1 MLRLQG
7 MGQLT
12 PQLNPLNGRIRRC
25 RVDREKGWSMN
36 LAASQ
41 HETEEI
47 HWPPDGWVW
56 ETGCLGALPARHV
69 QGNYAVRQQVST
81 TEAAS
86 PSRSR
91 AAESV
96 PVVDLDALVASM
108 ARGDADALA
117 TLYDATVGK
126 IVAITRAILRNVE
139 DAEEV
144 TCDVYTQ
151 AWQTAQRFD
160 RSRGTVLAWL
170 QTIARSRS
178 IDLLRQRRNRERLF
192 GPADAADEQAEERVE
207 ANPEAGLA
215 LF

>member
-1 MLRLQG
+1 M
-7 MGQLT
+7 
-12 PQLNPLNGRIRRC
+12 
-25 RVDREKGWSMN
+25 D

-41 HETEEI
+41 QEAEEI
-47 HWPPDGWVW
+47 PRPPDGWVW
-56 ETGCLGALPARHV
+56 ETARTGATRTRRR
-69 QGNYAVRQQVST
+69 QGSLMLTQQPSA
-81 TEAAS
+81 TEAAP

-117 TLYDATVGK
+117 TLYDATAGK

-170 QTIARSRS
+170 QTSAQSLDRPVTAA
-178 IDLLRQRRNRERLF
+178 QE
-192 GPADAADEQAEERVE
+192 PAAVVRT
-207 ANPEAGLA
+207 G
-215 LF
+215 